1 MSQWK
6 NIPQCVFDRE
16 ERKEKREKRKERREE
31 REEKRRKDEKTKPR
45 TKNDLQTLISGD
57 RMNKSMAAS

>member
-16 ERKEKREKRKERREE
+16 ERKEKREKRKEKREK
-31 REEKRRKDEKTKPR
+31 REEKREKRKDEKTKRRNHVPKMICR
-45 TKNDLQTLISGD
+45 LSFQVIE
-57 RMNKSMAAS
+57 